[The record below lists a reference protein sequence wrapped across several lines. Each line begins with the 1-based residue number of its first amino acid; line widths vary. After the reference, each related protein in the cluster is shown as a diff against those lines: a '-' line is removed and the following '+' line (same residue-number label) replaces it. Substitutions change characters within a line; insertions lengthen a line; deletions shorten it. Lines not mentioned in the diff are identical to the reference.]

1 MINLEKQ
8 GILII
13 IKNKGQFQTLN
24 NKKKNQGLNRILG
37 SYNGSLKNMTMEKH
51 KETLKILSNVYM
63 LSAQY

>member
-8 GILII
+8 GILIVV
-13 IKNKGQFQTLN
+13 KNKGQFQTLN

-51 KETLKILSNVYM
+51 KETLKILYQM
-63 LSAQY
+63 FIC